1 MGDGTP
7 EARKDIWVILSEK
20 IDPRLIYL
28 LVAIALAIPLTLGA
42 KLPPAQMTAAEAFY
56 AEVEKLKPGPDN
68 LVLVAMDWGPGTS
81 AENGPQ
87 TRVAIEHLLRK
98 RIPFAVISLYAL
110 AAPMLKQVPLEVV
123 ADLEKETGEKWVYG
137 EDWVNL
143 GYQPQSSL
151 FIRSFAASK
160 DLHELLKT
168 DATGTP
174 IGEVPV
180 MKNIRTPEKVQ
191 MLMEF
196 TGLVGVFNNWL
207 QFFRSERFKPAFV
220 HGCTS
225 ITIPDAYLFYSSK
238 QIVGFFEGVAGAAWY
253 DRLLEKKYPA
263 RKFDYAI
270 QVNSGLAFAQLI
282 ILALIVLGNV
292 GYFMAKR
299 SRSRPTGSGG
309 VGTASGVKGG
319 AA

>member
-1 MGDGTP
+1 MAEGMP
-7 EARKDIWVILSEK
+7 KEKNDIWVTLSEK

-28 LVAIALAIPLTLGA
+28 LVAFALAIPLTLGA
-42 KLPPAQMTAAEAFY
+42 KLPPAQMPAAEAFF
-56 AEVEKLKPGPDN
+56 AEVEKLKTGPDH

-98 RIPFAVISLYAL
+98 RIPFAVVSLYAL

-123 ADLEKETGEKWVYG
+123 ADLEKELPGEKWVYG

-151 FIRSFAASK
+151 FIRSFASAK

-174 IGEVPV
+174 IGEVPL
-180 MKNIRTPEKVQ
+180 MKNIKTPEKVQ

-196 TGLVGVFNNWL
+196 TGLVGVFNSWL
-207 QFFRSERFKPAFV
+207 QFFRSERFKPVFV

-225 ITIPDAYLFYSSK
+225 ITIPDAYLFYASK

-253 DRLLEKKYPA
+253 DKLLEQQYPA
-263 RKFDYAI
+263 RKFEYAI
-270 QVNSGLAFAQLI
+270 QINSGLAFAQLI
-282 ILALIVLGNV
+282 VLALIVLGNI

-299 SRSRPTGSGG
+299 SQGTGRTRSGD
-309 VGTASGVKGG
+309 VKR
-319 AA
+319 